1 MSDNGFYRAEQRVK
15 EMNRMAQQYV
25 RQGNNFIANA
35 DRRQLQPRFE
45 PAPNINRNSD
55 RNPYKLPEQTNQPKK
70 AVQTAPPKQE
80 NSYPKFSLDNEK
92 LLIILIMYLLI
103 KEKAD
108 IKLIAALGYLLL

>member
-1 MSDNGFYRAEQRVK
+1 MNNKDFLRAEQRVK

-25 RQGNNFIANA
+25 RQGNNFISNTT
-35 DRRQLQPRFE
+35 RQQLQPRFE
-45 PAPNINRNSD
+45 TVQKSEPPQK
-55 RNPYKLPEQTNQPKK
+55 PVQP
-70 AVQTAPPKQE
+70 VPPQKHE
-80 NSYPKFSLDNEK
+80 TYRPHLNLDNEK

>member
-1 MSDNGFYRAEQRVK
+1 MNSGGISRAEQRVK

-25 RQGNNFIANA
+25 RQGNNYMNSN
-35 DRRQLQPRFE
+35 RPQVQPRFE
-45 PAPNINRNSD
+45 PVPKPNPAPEHRSVPSPPPNREPSRPQFN
-55 RNPYKLPEQTNQPKK
+55 
-70 AVQTAPPKQE
+70 
-80 NSYPKFSLDNEK
+80 LDNEK

>member
-1 MSDNGFYRAEQRVK
+1 MNDNGISRAERRVK

-25 RQGNNFIANA
+25 RQGNNYMANIS
-35 DRRQLQPRFE
+35 RQQVQPRFE
-45 PAPNINRNSD
+45 PAPK
-55 RNPYKLPEQTNQPKK
+55 PPPVPERKPIPP
-70 AVQTAPPKQE
+70 APPKQE
-80 NSYPKFSLDNEK
+80 AVRPQFSFDNEK

>member
-1 MSDNGFYRAEQRVK
+1 MNDNGIFRAEQRVK

-25 RQGNNFIANA
+25 RQGNNYMNSAS
-35 DRRQLQPRFE
+35 RQQVQPRFE
-45 PAPNINRNSD
+45 PVHKPDAPPARTYERTPD
-55 RNPYKLPEQTNQPKK
+55 APAPL
-70 AVQTAPPKQE
+70 PPKQE
-80 NSYPKFSLDNEK
+80 PYRPLFGLDNEK

>member
-1 MSDNGFYRAEQRVK
+1 MNDNGISRAEQRVK

-25 RQGNNFIANA
+25 RQGNNYMNGAE
-35 DRRQLQPRFE
+35 RQQVQPRFE
-45 PAPNINRNSD
+45 PVRKPDRRPEPPNK
-55 RNPYKLPEQTNQPKK
+55 PVQP
-70 AVQTAPPKQE
+70 VPQPPKQE
-80 NSYPKFSLDNEK
+80 PSRPLFNLDNEK

>member
-1 MSDNGFYRAEQRVK
+1 MNDNGISRAERRVK

-25 RQGNNFIANA
+25 RQGNNYIANIS
-35 DRRQLQPRFE
+35 RQQVQPRFE
-45 PAPNINRNSD
+45 PAPK
-55 RNPYKLPEQTNQPKK
+55 PPVPEHKPVTP
-70 AVQTAPPKQE
+70 VPPKQE
-80 NSYPKFSLDNEK
+80 AVRHQFTLDNEK

>member
-1 MSDNGFYRAEQRVK
+1 MSDNGIFRAEQRVK

-25 RQGNNFIANA
+25 RQGNNYMNNAN
-35 DRRQLQPRFE
+35 RQQVQPRFE
-45 PAPNINRNSD
+45 PVPKSSPDHKAKPV
-55 RNPYKLPEQTNQPKK
+55 QP
-70 AVQTAPPKQE
+70 ALPKQE
-80 NSYPKFSLDNEK
+80 LSRPQFNLDNEK

>member
-1 MSDNGFYRAEQRVK
+1 MNDNGIFRAEQRVK

-25 RQGNNFIANA
+25 RQGNNYMNNTN
-35 DRRQLQPRFE
+35 RQQIQPRFE
-45 PAPNINRNSD
+45 P
-55 RNPYKLPEQTNQPKK
+55 
-70 AVQTAPPKQE
+70 VQKPPDKPAKSAAPPPRQE
-80 NSYPKFSLDNEK
+80 MACPQLAFDNEK

>member
-1 MSDNGFYRAEQRVK
+1 MSDNGIFRAEQRVK

-25 RQGNNFIANA
+25 RQGNNYMNSASH
-35 DRRQLQPRFE
+35 RQPPPRFE
-45 PAPNINRNSD
+45 PVPKPSPAPEHK
-55 RNPYKLPEQTNQPKK
+55 PAP
-70 AVQTAPPKQE
+70 PPKQE
-80 NSYPKFSLDNEK
+80 PSRMQFSLDNEK

>member
-1 MSDNGFYRAEQRVK
+1 MSDREFLRAEQRVK

-25 RQGNNFIANA
+25 RQGNNFINSTN
-35 DRRQLQPRFE
+35 RQQVQPRFE
-45 PAPNINRNSD
+45 PVQKKPDKPVAPSS
-55 RNPYKLPEQTNQPKK
+55 PS
-70 AVQTAPPKQE
+70 KQE
-80 NSYPKFSLDNEK
+80 FPRPQFSFDNEK

>member
-1 MSDNGFYRAEQRVK
+1 MNDNGISRAQQRVK

-25 RQGNNFIANA
+25 RQGNNYMNGSN
-35 DRRQLQPRFE
+35 RQQVQPRFE
-45 PAPNINRNSD
+45 PAL
-55 RNPYKLPEQTNQPKK
+55 NPPPVPEHKP
-70 AVQTAPPKQE
+70 VIPSPPKQE
-80 NSYPKFSLDNEK
+80 PVRKQFNLDNEK